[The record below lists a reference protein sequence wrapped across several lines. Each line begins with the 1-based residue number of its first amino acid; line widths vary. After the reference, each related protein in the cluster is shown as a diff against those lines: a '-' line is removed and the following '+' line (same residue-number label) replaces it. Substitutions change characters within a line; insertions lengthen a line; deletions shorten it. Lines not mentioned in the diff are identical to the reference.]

1 MGQVKTLVEVS
12 GKVTTV
18 HTLAVGN
25 VYKRLVVESYGPDKV
40 LYGVVTDVQNNGE
53 QSFIIASEFNAEAY
67 GGDELKNSVFGG
79 DREVNIFSCSV
90 EDFNAAYQSNK
101 SAMERSVNEKFTKA
115 ESAKAALEA
124 LVAAAESVTDGIVLT
139 EAEVAAN

>member
-1 MGQVKTLVEVS
+1 MGQVKTMVEVS

-25 VYKRLVVESYGPDKV
+25 VYKRLAVESYGPDKV

-53 QSFIIASEFNAEAY
+53 QSFIVTSEFNPESY
-67 GGDELKNSVFGG
+67 GGDELKNQVFGG

-90 EDFNAAYQSNK
+90 EDFQAAYQSNK
-101 SAMERSVNEKFTKA
+101 SAMERSVNEKFSKA
-115 ESAKAALEA
+115 ETAKAALAA
-124 LVAAAESVTDGIVLT
+124 LIAAAESVTDGVVLT
-139 EAEVAAN
+139 EAEVVSE